1 MSRRLRF
8 IPDDGALVEVTT
20 RTLHSRYLLRS
31 SPELDEIIVG
41 VLGRAQRLYEVR
53 ICGYLFLSS
62 HYHLLL
68 DVDNARQ
75 LALFMAY
82 VNSNLAREI
91 SRLYRWPEKIWSRRY
106 QGIVISGEEPAQI
119 ARMRYLLANGSK
131 EGLVASPQDWPGVH
145 VAKALIQG
153 EDLTGHWFDR
163 TQEYAARN
171 RGETFDRLQFA
182 TPETLYL
189 SPLPCWKH
197 LPEDA
202 WRGRAGH
209 LIQEIEDE
217 AAVAAGGGAEGMEE
231 RRGDLFCF
239 SGRWWQLLELVVDI
253 RAQETDRHGTMPTL
267 FKNHLAPFWQKL
279 SSPTANRLGAK
290 RAAHAGHR
298 RSSKRYRPKATI
310 V

>member
-68 DVDNARQ
+68 HVDNARQ

-106 QGIVISGEEPAQI
+106 QAIVISGEEAAQI
-119 ARMRYLLANGSK
+119 ARLRYLLANGSK
-131 EGLVASPQDWPGVH
+131 EGLVARPQDWPG
-145 VAKALIQG
+145 
-153 EDLTGHWFDR
+153 
-163 TQEYAARN
+163 
-171 RGETFDRLQFA
+171 
-182 TPETLYL
+182 
-189 SPLPCWKH
+189 
-197 LPEDA
+197 
-202 WRGRAGH
+202 
-209 LIQEIEDE
+209 
-217 AAVAAGGGAEGMEE
+217 
-231 RRGDLFCF
+231 
-239 SGRWWQLLELVVDI
+239 
-253 RAQETDRHGTMPTL
+253 
-267 FKNHLAPFWQKL
+267 
-279 SSPTANRLGAK
+279 
-290 RAAHAGHR
+290 
-298 RSSKRYRPKATI
+298 
-310 V
+310 

>member
-20 RTLHSRYLLRS
+20 RTVHSRYLLRS
-31 SPELDEIIVG
+31 SRELDEIIVG

-82 VNSNLAREI
+82 VNSNLAREV
-91 SRLYRWPEKIWSRRY
+91 SRLHRWPEKIWSRRY
-106 QGIVISGEEPAQI
+106 QGIVISDEEAAQI
-119 ARMRYLLANGSK
+119 ARLKYLLENGCK
-131 EGLVASPQDWPGVH
+131 EGLVARPHDWPGVH

-153 EDLTGHWFDR
+153 EDLSGLWFDR
-163 TQEYAARN
+163 TREYAARN
-171 RGETFDRLQFA
+171 RGEKFDRLQFA
-182 TPETLYL
+182 TPETLHL
-189 SPLPCWKH
+189 SPLPCWKY

-202 WRGRAGH
+202 WRGRARH

-217 AAVAAGGGAEGMEE
+217 TAA
-231 RRGDLFCF
+231 DLARTG
-239 SGRWWQLLELVVDI
+239 SQ
-253 RAQETDRHGTMPTL
+253 P
-267 FKNHLAPFWQKL
+267 
-279 SSPTANRLGAK
+279 LGAAAILRHHPHHRPAKQK
-290 RAAHAGHR
+290 RSPAPLFHAFSAAARRELWEAYGLFVGAFRQAAEKLRAGDR
-298 RSSKRYRPKATI
+298 DAVFPLGSFPPALPF
-310 V
+310 VGG